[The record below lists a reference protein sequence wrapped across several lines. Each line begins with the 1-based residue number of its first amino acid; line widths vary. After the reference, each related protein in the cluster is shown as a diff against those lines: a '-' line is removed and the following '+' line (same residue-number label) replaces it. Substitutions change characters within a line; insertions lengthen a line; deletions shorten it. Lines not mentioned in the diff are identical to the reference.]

1 MELMQSFSG
10 LEERE
15 DGATHP
21 LSRSRYGGRWELCST
36 CVAAAGALGGGQCFL
51 LWQNHSSTVPKMN
64 TIPAGMPMMTG
75 QGRELEAGENIGVM
89 GGFVS
94 AKEGQNKIKT
104 SIKLLNVAKCLF
116 KCTGEVLKA

>member
-1 MELMQSFSG
+1 
-10 LEERE
+10 
-15 DGATHP
+15 
-21 LSRSRYGGRWELCST
+21 
-36 CVAAAGALGGGQCFL
+36 
-51 LWQNHSSTVPKMN
+51 
-64 TIPAGMPMMTG
+64 MPMMTG